1 MMEDFC
7 SFILTHHRLA
17 CFSYHPARHEAA
29 GLQVAPVRCWT
40 KLSHFDIQ
48 TFSNACPQKKNAG
61 RLVSQGFMKKNT
73 SDP

>member
-1 MMEDFC
+1 MEDFC

-17 CFSYHPARHEAA
+17 CFSYHLARHEAA

-48 TFSNACPQKKNAG
+48 TFSNACPQKKECRQACKS
-61 RLVSQGFMKKNT
+61 RLHEEKHQ
-73 SDP
+73 